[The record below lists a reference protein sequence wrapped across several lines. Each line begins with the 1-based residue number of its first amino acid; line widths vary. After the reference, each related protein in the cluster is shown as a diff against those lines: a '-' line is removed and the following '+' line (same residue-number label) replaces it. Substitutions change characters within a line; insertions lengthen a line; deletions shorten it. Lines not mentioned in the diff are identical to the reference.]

1 MDSISNLDLKL
12 TNGTI
17 LTGAILQDET
27 NAGEGIKFPAALRT
41 YVTWFLPL
49 LIAFIYLKGYY
60 DMFSGKDTL
69 TFVCWMIAAVVFL
82 GFICWCAW
90 KKPTAKKAV

>member
-1 MDSISNLDLKL
+1 MYHFFGKNSFEKGKDMKQIKQNIGFFFVLPWLIGFLLFKVYPFASSLYYSFSN
-12 TNGTI
+12 
-17 LTGAILQDET
+17 
-27 NAGEGIKFPAALRT
+27 
-41 YVTWFLPL
+41 
-49 LIAFIYLKGYY
+49 Y

-90 KKPTAKKAV
+90 KKPAAKKAV